1 MDKFNEHNDNDLIKQ
16 SADGNEQA
24 FAMLVEKYQKAVF
37 STIYRYT
44 GSKEDVEDLAQEIF
58 IKVWKNARSFKE
70 RSKFS
75 TWLYRIVVNHCLNYK
90 IKAKHQRMDVP
101 IEEVTQ
107 GRNTPASLI
116 VQNDCDTRVKVE
128 IIQKAIGSLPK
139 RQRVALILA
148 QFEDKSHQE
157 IADIMKVSPSSV
169 HSLIFRARIALR
181 KMLKELL

>member
-1 MDKFNEHNDNDLIKQ
+1 MDNNNSYNDNDLIKQ
-16 SADGNEQA
+16 SAEGNEQS
-24 FAMLVEKYQKAVF
+24 FALLVKKYEKAVF

-44 GSKEDVEDLAQEIF
+44 GNKEDVEDLAQEIF
-58 IKVWKNARSFKE
+58 IKVWKNAKSFKE

-90 IKAKHQRMDVP
+90 IKVKKQRRDIPLEDVSK
-101 IEEVTQ
+101 EGSTSS
-107 GRNTPASLI
+107 ALI
-116 VQNDCDTRVKVE
+116 VQNDCDSKVKVE
-128 IIQKAIGSLPK
+128 IIKKAIRSLPK
-139 RQRVALILA
+139 RQRLALILA

-169 HSLIFRARIALR
+169 HSLIFRARITLR